1 MGMVLRFPS
10 ERVRS
15 ALAEMAA
22 DEEARI
28 LILPTVRIERGEDDD
43 EAELVS
49 PEIDNFSNEPSA
61 PGSSGQR
68 RTPRN

>member
-15 ALAEMAA
+15 APVETVA
-22 DEEARI
+22 DEPATV
-28 LILPTVRIERGEDDD
+28 LILPTVRIERKGELDPVLPGMDNH
-43 EAELVS
+43 S
-49 PEIDNFSNEPSA
+49 PSE
-61 PGSSGQR
+61 PGSGGRRRR